1 MTAET
6 INAETINAGMIDLR
20 WETVCLLDRLL
31 PGRGAAAL
39 LAAGG
44 EPVQVALFR
53 MAEGTV
59 HAIGNVDPFSGAA
72 VLSRGIVGDRGGVP
86 IVASPVF
93 KQAFS
98 LVTGQCLDDPE
109 VRVPVYPVRV
119 ADGWLQ
125 VGLP

>member
-1 MTAET
+1 MTTEM
-6 INAETINAGMIDLR
+6 IEPGMIGPTVDLR

-31 PGRGAAAL
+31 PERGAAAL

-53 MAEGTV
+53 THDGTV
-59 HAIGNVDPFSGAA
+59 HAIGNIDPFSGAA
-72 VLSRGIVGDRGGVP
+72 VLSRGIVGDRAGVP
-86 IVASPVF
+86 TVASPIY
-93 KQAFS
+93 KQVFS
-98 LVTGQCLDDPE
+98 LVTGVCLDE
-109 VRVPVYPVRV
+109 EGVTVPVYPVRV

>member
-6 INAETINAGMIDLR
+6 IKAELIGLR

-31 PGRGAAAL
+31 PERGAAAL

-53 MAEGTV
+53 MADGAL

-72 VLSRGIVGDRGGVP
+72 VLSRG
-86 IVASPVF
+86 
-93 KQAFS
+93 
-98 LVTGQCLDDPE
+98 
-109 VRVPVYPVRV
+109 
-119 ADGWLQ
+119 
-125 VGLP
+125 